1 MIYFLSDAH
10 LGSRAIDNPEAHQQ
24 TLIDMLNSMARDATA
39 IYLLGDIFD
48 FWCEYFWRDR
58 SKEQYRPFLQTLR
71 AITDKG
77 IAVQFFIG
85 NHDIWTFGWLEK
97 ETGVVVHRKPQSV
110 VINGKKLFL
119 AHGDGLVPSN
129 YLQQLPQKVQKKIRQ
144 FIFLRAVFHNPILQC
159 LFRLIPPALG
169 NAFGYE
175 WAKNSRLKELARPC
189 PYKGEE
195 KEELVL
201 FAKEQEQMGNHHD
214 YYIFGHRHIELDLML
229 SRDSRIMILGDCWQ
243 QFTYAQM
250 DNVELRILNMNSREQ
265 QLAAFDRLLTVMDE
279 LREKC
284 PWDRKQT
291 FESLRQNTIEE
302 TYELATALLQ
312 NDMNEISKELGDVLL
327 HVVFYAKIGSEIGAF
342 DMADVCNKICD
353 KLIFRHPHVYG
364 EYAANNAKEVCEM
377 WEQVKLKEKDG
388 NKTVLGGIPE
398 ALPALIKAYRI
409 QDKVANV
416 GFDWEKREDV
426 WAKVKEEIAEFEAE
440 VENMDEEKA
449 TEEFG
454 DLLFAMVNAAR
465 LYKIRPDNALEKT
478 NAKFIRRFNY
488 IEQQA
493 KAKGLSL
500 KDMTL
505 NEMEAL
511 WQEAKKHD

>member
-1 MIYFLSDAH
+1 MH
-10 LGSRAIDNPEAHQQ
+10 
-24 TLIDMLNSMARDATA
+24 T
-39 IYLLGDIFD
+39 
-48 FWCEYFWRDR
+48 
-58 SKEQYRPFLQTLR
+58 
-71 AITDKG
+71 
-77 IAVQFFIG
+77 
-85 NHDIWTFGWLEK
+85 
-97 ETGVVVHRKPQSV
+97 
-110 VINGKKLFL
+110 
-119 AHGDGLVPSN
+119 
-129 YLQQLPQKVQKKIRQ
+129 RQ
-144 FIFLRAVFHNPILQC
+144 
-159 LFRLIPPALG
+159 
-169 NAFGYE
+169 
-175 WAKNSRLKELARPC
+175 
-189 PYKGEE
+189 
-195 KEELVL
+195 
-201 FAKEQEQMGNHHD
+201 
-214 YYIFGHRHIELDLML
+214 
-229 SRDSRIMILGDCWQ
+229 
-243 QFTYAQM
+243 
-250 DNVELRILNMNSREQ
+250 Q

-302 TYELATALLQ
+302 TYELASALLQ
-312 NDMNEISKELGDVLL
+312 QDMNEIAKELGDVLL
-327 HVVFYAKIGSEIGAF
+327 HVVFYAKIGSETDAF

-364 EYAANNAKEVCEM
+364 EFAANNAKEVCEM

-388 NKTVLGGIPE
+388 NKTVLGGIPQ
-398 ALPALIKAYRI
+398 ALPALVKAYRI

-426 WAKVKEEIAEFEAE
+426 WDKVKEEIAEFEAE

-454 DLLFAMVNAAR
+454 DLLFAMINAAR

-493 KAKGLSL
+493 KEKGLSL

-511 WQEAKKHD
+511 WQEVKLND